1 MSEAT
6 RHLAGE
12 MMQALETAAAE
23 TANADVSLVSIT
35 LDVTG
40 DIGTAPV
47 TYNIAVDR
55 KTRTLVFLN
64 ARAFDGDTPVMT
76 GTAVFAIKAG

>member
-6 RHLAGE
+6 RRLAGE
-12 MMQALETAAAE
+12 MMQVLEAAAAE

-35 LDVTG
+35 LDATG
-40 DIGTAPV
+40 EVSAATV
-47 TYNIAVDR
+47 TYDIAVDR

-64 ARAFDGDTPVMT
+64 ARALDGDAPVMT